1 MGVKETHHYVGFYV
15 TKECYADLQK
25 LSIKNGYATVNG
37 YVKAMIELLIEK
49 EKTAQRTVR

>member
-49 EKTAQRTVR
+49 EKTAQRTVH